1 MKFFATFSAFSS
13 AAVLVAANA
22 VTVAAAGAAAAGMP
36 DAVPDK
42 AKKAG
47 CSRTLQVAVSPIG
60 RSMIISPEGKISGST
75 PEFLELIKK
84 DTGCEF
90 AYQVVPRARALFMLE
105 RGQIDL
111 ITDATR
117 APNRDE
123 VANFLQTAAARPMLI
138 SLRSKQV
145 KIYSVPDLIASTTTL
160 ITFSGHYWGQEYLA
174 LLANPKMQ
182 GRFSAASSPEVALNM
197 LIHGRADAIL
207 TGQAVLVDAREQVGQ
222 GVELDI
228 RAMEGLPEL
237 KVGMYMSKARMSRQD
252 MDLIRSACLA
262 RIRSGDLSRI
272 VNAYYPAWAIYSFK
286 TNKTELRKAGKNQP

>member
-1 MKFFATFSAFSS
+1 MKVFSLFATFLIAM
-13 AAVLVAANA
+13 VMVVAH
-22 VTVAAAGAAAAGMP
+22 TGAAGIE
-36 DAVPDK
+36 VPDGVVDK
-42 AKKAG
+42 TKKVS
-47 CSRTLQVAVSPIG
+47 CSRPLQVAVSPIG
-60 RSMIISPEGKISGST
+60 RSMIISPEGKITGST

-90 AYQVVPRARALFMLE
+90 AYQIVPRARALYMLE

-123 VANFLQTAAARPMLI
+123 VADFLQTAAARPMLI
-138 SLRSKQV
+138 SLRSKHV
-145 KIYSVPDLIASTTTL
+145 KIYSVPDLLTSSITL
-160 ITFSGHYWGQEYLA
+160 ITFSGHYWGQEYQA

-207 TGQAVLVDAREQVGQ
+207 TAQAVLVDAKQQVGQ

-228 RAMEGLPEL
+228 KEMEGLPEL
-237 KVGMYMSKARMSRQD
+237 KVGMYMSKVRMSRQD
-252 MDLIRSACLA
+252 MDLIRTACMA

-272 VNAYYPAWAIYSFK
+272 VNTYYPAWAIYS
-286 TNKTELRKAGKNQP
+286 LKANQGKSSKNGKSHQ